1 MLTWLKRC
9 GCVQDNH
16 SDPIAFCEDM
26 CSMCIACS
34 AAWLYNLQMIVR
46 FIVVNRII
54 REAAILTSRHNNH
67 IEQFFW
73 FTLYLSIHHPSFPSS
88 LAFYIGSISQLFLFE
103 CVNGREYGCFSH
115 EFFLHMNSYSFMS
128 MCRKCRGSN
137 VNIQMMISVL

>member
-54 REAAILTSRHNNH
+54 REAAILTSQHNNLIVLFSGSRCICQYIIPLILH
-67 IEQFFW
+67 HW
-73 FTLYLSIHHPSFPSS
+73 PFTLDP
-88 LAFYIGSISQLFLFE
+88 LANFFLFE

-137 VNIQMMISVL
+137 VNIQMMINVL